1 MVKCNLIPRGHIP
14 FGQHQSA
21 LIPLTL
27 NADLKCARDLETR
40 LGKMKVEENDLP
52 VLALQ
57 PVECDL

>member
-1 MVKCNLIPRGHIP
+1 MVKCNLIPRGRIP

-27 NADLKCARDLETR
+27 NVHGLTRALETR